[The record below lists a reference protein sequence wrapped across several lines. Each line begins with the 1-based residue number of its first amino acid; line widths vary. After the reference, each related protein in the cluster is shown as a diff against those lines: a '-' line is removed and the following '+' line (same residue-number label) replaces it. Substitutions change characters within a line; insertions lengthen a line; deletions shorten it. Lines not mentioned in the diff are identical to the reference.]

1 LHSRLPSIAGPG
13 IPHARLSTAG
23 VEWLVDAHGCH
34 PRLLRSRD
42 CLAAIFESVIAG
54 LELRQV
60 EHTLWHEFP
69 EQGGVTGLALLSES
83 HLAVHTFP
91 EWGLATFSF
100 FCCRQC
106 ADWPWNDQLRQ
117 QLGARSVVVR
127 SVRRGGAAADRAT

>member
-1 LHSRLPSIAGPG
+1 LHSRLPSITGPD

-23 VEWLVDAHGCH
+23 VEWLVDAHGCN
-34 PRLLRSRD
+34 PSLLRSRD
-42 CLAAIFESVIAG
+42 CLAAIFESVVAG

-60 EHTLWHEFP
+60 ERPLWHEFP
-69 EQGGVTGLALLSES
+69 EQGGVTGLLLLSES

-100 FCCRQC
+100 FCCRPC

-117 QLGARSVVVR
+117 RLGATSVVVR